1 MFTFTEVKNMSDS
14 LLSYFIRMSFSVED
28 ILILWIALREWIMS
42 TDVNKLYLQENDD
55 YLINFPIYIEINE
68 FVNNYVNRSS

>member
-55 YLINFPIYIEINE
+55 YLINSPIYVEINE

>member
-1 MFTFTEVKNMSDS
+1 MFTFTEVKNKSDS

-42 TDVNKLYLQENDD
+42 TDVNKEYLQENDD
-55 YLINFPIYIEINE
+55 YFINFPIYVEINE

>member
-42 TDVNKLYLQENDD
+42 TDVNKEYLQENDD
-55 YLINFPIYIEINE
+55 YLLNSPIYVEINE